1 MSRDIGRTKGGIN
14 VQAKYGPAVA
24 ARARLGLVAKFEAM
38 ADPDGALPEAERQRR
53 GRLLMRAHMR
63 ALAKKSAATRRKNAE
78 AKVRRPMPEPE
89 LTPLE
94 PKPLWQVSKTLG
106 TRLQKYGLLLEDY
119 EDLLHRQGGVCALC
133 KEPPARGKSLCIDHC
148 HDSGRVRGLLCN
160 RCNSLL
166 GGYEA
171 LADNAGLG
179 SYLSD
184 SLPL

>member
-1 MSRDIGRTKGGIN
+1 MPNAVGSSKGGIAT
-14 VQAKYGPAVA
+14 QAKYGRVVA
-24 ARARLGLVAKFEAM
+24 ARAHLGLVAKFERM
-38 ADPDGALPEAERQRR
+38 ADPDGELPEAERKRR

-63 ALAKKSAATRRKNAE
+63 DLAKKSAASRRKTAN
-78 AKVRRPMPEPE
+78 AKVRRPQPEPE
-89 LTPLE
+89 LQPLE
-94 PKPLWQVSKTLG
+94 PRPLWQVSKTLG

-133 KEPPARGKSLCIDHC
+133 KSPPARDKSLCIDHC

-171 LADNAGLG
+171 LADNAGVD
-179 SYLSD
+179 SYLAPD
-184 SLPL
+184 PL